1 MKNKNYNRM
10 RKKTKKMTIIKF
22 NKPKYNRRGYI
33 RNQMQ
38 IEKEVNSDLEEDEHE
53 EKSLGQMLEEEIK
66 E

>member
-1 MKNKNYNRM
+1 
-10 RKKTKKMTIIKF
+10 
-22 NKPKYNRRGYI
+22 
-33 RNQMQ
+33 MQ